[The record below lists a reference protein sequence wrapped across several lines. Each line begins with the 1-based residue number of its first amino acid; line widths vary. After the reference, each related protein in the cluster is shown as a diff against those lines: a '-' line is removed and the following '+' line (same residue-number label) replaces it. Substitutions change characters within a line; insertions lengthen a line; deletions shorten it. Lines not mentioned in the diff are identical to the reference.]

1 MDRDDRVETLSEA
14 ECLRLLGTVP
24 LGRVVYTEHALP
36 AVLPVAFRVAADG
49 RLILALRT
57 GTRVA
62 RALDGTVAAFQVD
75 DFDRAGRCGWS
86 VLVHGRAEVVR
97 DTGERAL
104 LHSGG
109 LRPWI
114 PDPGPE
120 YVAISPELVS
130 GRRILPLLPEA
141 APDARP
147 GAAPTPVP
155 APVPAHAPALPGLRH
170 G

>member
-14 ECLRLLGTVP
+14 ECLRLLGAVP

-36 AVLPVAFRVAADG
+36 AVLPVAFRLAGDG

-75 DFDRAGRCGWS
+75 DFDPAGRCGWS

-97 DTGERAL
+97 DADERAAL
-104 LHSGG
+104 EQDG

-114 PDPGPE
+114 PEPGPE
-120 YVAISPELVS
+120 YVAITPELVS
-130 GRRILPLLPEA
+130 GRRLT
-141 APDARP
+141 PD
-147 GAAPTPVP
+147 
-155 APVPAHAPALPGLRH
+155 PAL
-170 G
+170 